1 MENVVENVGVFV
13 LEPAGK
19 EVGRGLGWS
28 SVDKLVCPA
37 VLIYYAGL
45 VRLNFPFMFF
55 DEHFC

>member
-1 MENVVENVGVFV
+1 VENAVENVEVFV

-28 SVDKLVCPA
+28 SVDKFVCSG

-45 VRLNFPFMFF
+45 IRLNLPFMFF